1 MKKIGS
7 FLLLLLLL
15 FCTPITS
22 VEAAEYLAYQS
33 ITFERSRHKLLHQY
47 DTFEMNGMITKLEG
61 RRFMGWRTHTQV
73 HHQKVTFL
81 KETLMIIV
89 NDGYSTI
96 DQNFLIKQTEQA
108 RVQFNT
114 SGTIRMKADGKVKG
128 FGLGLDSTLN
138 VNYATDTTRF
148 LEERTE
154 LKIKVEPKTK
164 VAVEIH
170 GEGYVSNGVGAYY
183 AFWRNVR
190 QGGWEV
196 FTVATEFYSVVVD
209 PL

>member
-1 MKKIGS
+1 MKKILGLV
-7 FLLLLLLL
+7 LLVLI
-15 FCTPITS
+15 FTVPATS
-22 VEAAEYLAYQS
+22 VEASEYLVYQS
-33 ITFERSRHKLLHQY
+33 ITFNRPRHKLLHQY
-47 DTFEMNGMITKLEG
+47 DSFEMNGMLNKLGG
-61 RRFMGWRTHTQV
+61 RRFFGWRTHTQV
-73 HHQKVTFL
+73 HHQKVSFL

-96 DQNFLIKQTEQA
+96 DQSFQIKQTEQT

-138 VNYATDTTRF
+138 VSYASDTTVF
-148 LEERTE
+148 LEERTD
-154 LKIKVEPKTK
+154 IKVRVEPKTK

-183 AFWRNVR
+183 AFWRKVR
-190 QGGWEV
+190 EGGWEV
-196 FTVATEFYSVVVD
+196 FSVATEFYSIVVD